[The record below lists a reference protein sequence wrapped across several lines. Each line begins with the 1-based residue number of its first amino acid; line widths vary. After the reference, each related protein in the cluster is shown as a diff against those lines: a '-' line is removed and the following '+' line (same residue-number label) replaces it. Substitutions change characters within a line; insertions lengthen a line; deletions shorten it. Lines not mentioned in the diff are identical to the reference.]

1 MNIDDIKNN
10 IQGKQNGLLIQ
21 KQNKE
26 KRLQEIN
33 EETIQKYIEN

>member
-10 IQGKQNGLLIQ
+10 MQGKQSE
-21 KQNKE
+21 E

>member
-10 IQGKQNGLLIQ
+10 IQGNRMRR
-21 KQNKE
+21 